1 MCNTYFFKEHREEI
15 CYADTDIPLKGYQN
29 SKREGEDKNRVGNRK
44 VNGGNA
50 YWNQWVY
57 CKTLRISKN
66 SGKVAQ
72 KAEKFEWDELFC
84 IEFDLNDRR
93 FNLSSRSNE
102 IEKLSEIKILRRF
115 IRPDLVL
122 EAKATTVDYNFNEGK
137 TIKIIDYKNVPLEF
151 YKNKQLP
158 PKSAKKY
165 RDDLVKQ
172 LTYEYAL
179 QKTHNISSNEFF
191 IPYYYDIV
199 PSDPLGELE
208 PELNLKGI
216 TVFRANFSLIQ
227 TIYLEENL

>member
-1 MCNTYFFKEHREEI
+1 MSAIMNKPIHKILFGSPGTGKSHRIVSEIIPNYLGIDEFTHPENIIKTVFHPEYTYGDFMGKLVPITMR
-15 CYADTDIPLKGYQN
+15 
-29 SKREGEDKNRVGNRK
+29 
-44 VNGGNA
+44 
-50 YWNQWVY
+50 
-57 CKTLRISKN
+57 
-66 SGKVAQ
+66 SGKV
-72 KAEKFEWDELFC
+72 E
-84 IEFDLNDRR
+84 
-93 FNLSSRSNE
+93 
-102 IEKLSEIKILRRF
+102 
-115 IRPDLVL
+115 
-122 EAKATTVDYNFNEGK
+122 YNFKEGK

-179 QKTHNISSNEFF
+179 QKTHNISANEFF
-191 IPYYYDIV
+191 IPYYYEVV